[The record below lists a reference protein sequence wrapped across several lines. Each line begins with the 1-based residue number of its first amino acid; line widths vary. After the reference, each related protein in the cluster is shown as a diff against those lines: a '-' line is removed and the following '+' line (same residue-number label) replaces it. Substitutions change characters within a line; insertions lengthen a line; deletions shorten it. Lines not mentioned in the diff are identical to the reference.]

1 MGLQNINSW
10 MWTGN
15 ISMLFMRYWPLVFT
29 HIQICPL
36 FVQLTPQ
43 IPHMVQQIMSGKSM
57 PVLLG
62 AVPSFKIF
70 MTQWE
75 KLHTIYLKLKPWVNI
90 GLEWAKKYYNCMNNT
105 DMYVVVMCEL
115 LLSSLSNLNV
125 NWQQI
130 YCSQSSILASI
141 SSGSLA
147 IGNEVI
153 LGVPKP

>member
-1 MGLQNINSW
+1 
-10 MWTGN
+10 
-15 ISMLFMRYWPLVFT
+15 MLFMRYWPLVFT

-43 IPHMVQQIMSGKSM
+43 VPHMVQQIMSGKSM

-70 MTQWE
+70 MIQWE
-75 KLHTIYLKLKPWVNI
+75 KLHTTYLKLKPWVDI
-90 GLEWAKKYYNCMNNT
+90 SLEWAKKYYNCMNNT

-125 NWQQI
+125 N
-130 YCSQSSILASI
+130 
-141 SSGSLA
+141 
-147 IGNEVI
+147 
-153 LGVPKP
+153 

>member
-1 MGLQNINSW
+1 

-15 ISMLFMRYWPLVFT
+15 FSMLFMRYWPLVFT

-43 IPHMVQQIMSGKSM
+43 VPHMVQQIMLGESM
-57 PVLLG
+57 PVLSEAIL
-62 AVPSFKIF
+62 SFKIF
-70 MTQWE
+70 MTRWE
-75 KLHTIYLKLKPWVNI
+75 KLRTTYLELKPWVDI
-90 GLEWAKKYYNCMNNT
+90 GLEWAKKYYNCMDNT
-105 DMYVVVMCEL
+105 DTYMVAMCEL

-130 YCSQSSILASI
+130 YCSQSSILASV

-147 IGNEVI
+147 IGKEVI